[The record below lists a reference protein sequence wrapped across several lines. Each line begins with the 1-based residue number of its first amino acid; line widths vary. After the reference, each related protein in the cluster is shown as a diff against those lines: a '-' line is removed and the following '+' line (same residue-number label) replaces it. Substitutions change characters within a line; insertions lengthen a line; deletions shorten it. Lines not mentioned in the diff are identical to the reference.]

1 MDDDV
6 IIKTLEM
13 TRRIRDGNHE
23 KLSGKSPRE
32 RISFYR
38 EKARR
43 LYEKIGRPLRE
54 PSSEFY

>member
-1 MDDDV
+1 MNNDV

-38 EKARR
+38 DKARR
-43 LYEKIGRPLRE
+43 LYDKIGRPPRE
-54 PSSEFY
+54 VPSEFY

>member
-1 MDDDV
+1 MDNAV
-6 IIKTLEM
+6 MIKTLEM

-43 LYEKIGRPLRE
+43 LHDKIGGPPRE
-54 PSSEFY
+54 ALSEFC

>member
-1 MDDDV
+1 MDNDV
-6 IIKTLEM
+6 MIKTLEM

-38 EKARR
+38 GKARR
-43 LYEKIGRPLRE
+43 LYEKIGKPPRE
-54 PSSEFY
+54 ASSEFC